1 MLDKTE
7 VVSSLKERSFYL
19 KDLIVL
25 VNFAGSKLEE
35 SSTSAFSK
43 VESSSASNDMLGSLG
58 SRMIGAADSNG
69 SNSSNSTK
77 DSELV
82 DSGVDDELEQPDEEA
97 VFSDPEEDDD
107 GDVAPGKPNGAG
119 GKEKDYEFKPIEKEG
134 VDENEERD
142 SSEDITELEELENLG
157 DELKELLIKFSQE
170 RYASY

>member
-7 VVSSLKERSFYL
+7 VVSCYLERSFYL
-19 KDLIVL
+19 KDLIVM

-69 SNSSNSTK
+69 GNSSTK

-142 SSEDITELEELENLG
+142 SSEDITELEELETLG

>member
-43 VESSSASNDMLGSLG
+43 VESSSSSNDMLGSLG

-69 SNSSNSTK
+69 SNSSSSTK

-107 GDVAPGKPNGAG
+107 DDVAPGKPNGAG